1 MRLRGALHQPVRT
14 PASWPRC
21 SPHFVPASPCS
32 LVARMRSYRRT
43 DWYGVEYLINH
54 NGSVIP
60 RCIPPVFVG
69 CLVNWLALTG
79 RMFAASEEESVFLS
93 HPYTFQLVGL
103 VFGYL
108 TIYRINISYNR
119 YWEGVT
125 MVKNMHSKWAD
136 ACAQTISFDRSKSSE
151 CDVTSD
157 PFCCHVV
164 RLFSQMS
171 AMATMRLHVV
181 EPGQSIL
188 FEELE
193 SRTAAEGR
201 LKPLDAKS
209 MSGRRASL
217 VGKLKSSKSERMVA
231 PAPPVRPAAAPVA
244 AGLASAVENRSRAAL
259 GAVAQV
265 ASYHNLSNA
274 NVSKESKIRELAAG
288 ISSSERRLLLA
299 APCPVF
305 ATAQRIQRTIITRL
319 HAGGVGA
326 PPPIV
331 SRIFQEI
338 SNGLLAYNNA
348 TKMKEIP
355 VPFGYVQLNALFLN
369 LFAPFLC
376 PIAIASFTPTLW
388 LSILTTGITVLSYYA
403 LFVVANEM
411 EDPFGTNTN
420 DMPMLSYHEEF
431 CAMLC
436 ALVTNAWLP
445 EDQWLVSQGK
455 WVKPRTVGL
464 AANAFFDA
472 ISSKKQVHISR
483 ERRAVPHDNLINRSK
498 LRNKRRAVPG
508 LSLFLSSKQKPTQ
521 ALPAIIDQG
530 NWGAQQQQDEMDSM
544 AMVIQRASRARKAR
558 QKTKVA
564 S

>member
-1 MRLRGALHQPVRT
+1 MRA
-14 PASWPRC
+14 
-21 SPHFVPASPCS
+21 
-32 LVARMRSYRRT
+32 YRRT
-43 DWYGVEYLINH
+43 DWYGVEYLWH
-54 NGSVIP
+54 TSGSVIP
-60 RCIPPVFVG
+60 RCIPPVIIG

-79 RMFAASEEESVFLS
+79 RMFTANEDESVFLS

-136 ACAQTISFDRSKSSE
+136 ACAQTINFDRSKSGE

-193 SRTAAEGR
+193 SRTAQEGK
-201 LKPLDAKS
+201 LKPLDAKQTS
-209 MSGRRASL
+209 ARRASL
-217 VGKLKSSKSERMVA
+217 VGKLKHRESTKRMVA
-231 PAPPVRPAAAPVA
+231 PAPPPAATSVGS
-244 AGLASAVENRSRAAL
+244 GLANAVEDRSRAAL

-265 ASYHNLSNA
+265 ASYHNLNSA
-274 NVSKESKIRELAAG
+274 YVSKESKIRELAAG
-288 ISSSERRLLLA
+288 ISTSERRLLLA

-305 ATAQRIQRTIITRL
+305 ATAQRIQRTIITRH

-331 SRIFQEI
+331 SRVFQEI

-376 PIAIASFTPTLW
+376 PIAIASFTPTMW
-388 LSILTTGITVLSYYA
+388 LSLLTTGITVLSYYA
-403 LFVVANEM
+403 LFIVANEM

-445 EDQWLVSQGK
+445 EDQWLVSSGK

-472 ISSKKQVHISR
+472 INSKKQVNISR

-498 LRNKRRAVPG
+498 LRNKRRRVPG
-508 LSLFLSSKQKPTQ
+508 LSLFLSSKQTSTKQP
-521 ALPAIIDQG
+521 LPAIIDQG

-544 AMVIQRASRARKAR
+544 AMVIQRAARARAKKA
-558 QKTKVA
+558 